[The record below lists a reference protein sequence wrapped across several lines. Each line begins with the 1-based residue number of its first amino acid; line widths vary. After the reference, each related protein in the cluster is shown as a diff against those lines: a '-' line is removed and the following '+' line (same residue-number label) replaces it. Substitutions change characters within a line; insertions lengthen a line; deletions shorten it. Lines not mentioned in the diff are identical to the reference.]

1 MLEPENGAEIA
12 EAISERAVSAAFP
25 DGQAY
30 RSLAPSSVQELCGRF
45 HRAGWELEA
54 AALDAGI
61 IPERYARN
69 FRTFDP
75 ADQARLLRS
84 RVAVV
89 GLGGLG
95 GTVVEILAREGV
107 GRLTLIDGDNFEAS
121 NLNRQLFS
129 LPELLD
135 TPKAAGAAHR
145 VARVNPSVEASV
157 HPIFLATVNAEALL
171 AGADLVVDCL
181 DNLPARFVLESA
193 ARDTGIPLVSAAI
206 GGVAGHVTT
215 IFPEDEGLRLIY
227 GPPES
232 AGKKGAEQSLGTL
245 PHAITVLSA
254 LEASEAIKILCSGKP
269 DLRNRLLLMD
279 LADTTFQ
286 VLELA

>member
-1 MLEPENGAEIA
+1 MGEPENQTEIA

-25 DGQAY
+25 DGQTY
-30 RSLAPSSVQELCGRF
+30 RSLSPRSVQELCGRF
-45 HRAGWELEA
+45 HLPGWELEA
-54 AALDAGI
+54 AALDAGV

-145 VARVNPSVEASV
+145 VARLNPSAEASV
-157 HPIFLATVNAEALL
+157 HPIFLTAANADALL

-193 ARDTGIPLVSAAI
+193 ARRAGIPLISAAI

-215 IFPEDEGLRLIY
+215 VFPEDEGLRLIY

-254 LEASEAIKILCSGKP
+254 LECSEAIKILRGGNP

-286 VLELA
+286 VLDLA

>member
-1 MLEPENGAEIA
+1 MAPED
-12 EAISERAVSAAFP
+12 RAAALADRAAAAAFP
-25 DGQAY
+25 DGRTY
-30 RSLAPSSVQELCGRF
+30 RSLSPEAVRALAGRWG
-45 HRAGWELEA
+45 RPGWDVEA
-54 AALDAGI
+54 EALAAGI
-61 IPERYARN
+61 LPERYARN
-69 FRTFDP
+69 FRTFTP

-107 GRLTLIDGDNFEAS
+107 GRLTLIDGDAFEAS

-129 LPELLD
+129 LPELLE
-135 TPKAAGAAHR
+135 TPKAAAAAHR
-145 VARVNPSVEASV
+145 VARVNPSVETVV
-157 HPIFLATVNAEALL
+157 HPVFLNAENAGVLL
-171 AGADLVVDCL
+171 EGAELVVDCL
-181 DNLPARFVLESA
+181 DNLTDRFALEAA
-193 ARDTGIPLVSAAI
+193 AREKGIPLVSAAI
-206 GGVAGHVTT
+206 GGVAGHITT
-215 IFPEDEGLRLIY
+215 IFPEDAGLTLIY

-232 AGKKGAEQSLGTL
+232 AGKKGAERSLGTL

-254 LEASEAIKILCSGKP
+254 LECSEAVKLLRGAAP

-286 VLELA
+286 VLDLV

>member
-1 MLEPENGAEIA
+1 MGEPDNQTAIA
-12 EAISERAVSAAFP
+12 EAISERAVSAVFP

-30 RSLAPSSVQELCGRF
+30 RSLSPAFVRELSGRF
-45 HRAGWELEA
+45 HVAGWQLEA
-54 AALDAGI
+54 AALDAGV

-75 ADQARLLRS
+75 TDQARLLRS

-107 GRLTLIDGDNFEAS
+107 GRLTLIDGDTFEAS

-193 ARDTGIPLVSAAI
+193 ARDAGIPLVSAAI

-215 IFPEDEGLRLIY
+215 IFPEDAGLSLIY

-232 AGKKGAEQSLGTL
+232 AGKKGAERALGTL

-254 LEASEAIKILCSGKP
+254 LECSEAVKLLRGAAP

-286 VLELA
+286 VLDLV